1 MRDADK
7 EQTKEEDMA
16 SRHVTLKENF
26 SQAFCIFI
34 EESNSNL
41 ENTYKCLLL
50 LQYRYNYNYSSYW

>member
-34 EESNSNL
+34 EESKVKSRK
-41 ENTYKCLLL
+41 Y
-50 LQYRYNYNYSSYW
+50 LQVSPAITVQVQL